1 MVDVDG
7 YGLIINFRQR
17 VILSHFNFRAQVT
30 AIQFSHD
37 NKFFAVACD
46 TRIRIFET
54 PSLKKTFAPLALF
67 KKYNKMHTGT
77 IISLSWSQD
86 SRFIVSAAEDMTIKL
101 FSLHK
106 LEGFIPITFSGN
118 KHPIVKAFFSQGND
132 RIYSL
137 ARDGTI
143 LLWKWVEERSKE
155 FKEQLRFSY
164 QKTVKRPKIS
174 EENSEESEEEE
185 TENIFLSEF
194 ERKIM
199 KGRYVLEKKHKIKL
213 EGSAKVLLVESSEKI
228 LAVGCSNGTFSL
240 YNIDNLEP
248 VHAFQIS
255 ENRISSLVINH
266 SGEWIAMAS
275 DKQGQLFVWEWKSES
290 YILKQQGHAVDVEH
304 LAYSPDGTYLATAG
318 DDAKIKVWNTDNSFC
333 FITFSEHKAAITGL
347 QFISNKGN
355 AIVSCSRDGTV
366 RAFDLVRY
374 RNFRT
379 FTTPRPVQFTSLA

>member
-1 MVDVDG
+1 LSFTKDDRDLLLSPVGNKITVFDLKNNKSQTLPFECRSNIDKIALSDDGKILIMVDVDVDG
-7 YGLIINFRQR
+7 YGLIVNFRQR
-17 VILSHFNFRAQVT
+17 VVLSHFNFRAEVT

-37 NKFFAVACD
+37 NKFFALACD

-106 LEGFIPITFSGN
+106 LDGFIPITFSGN

-143 LLWKWVEERSKE
+143 LLWKWVEDRSKE

-164 QKTVKRPKIS
+164 QKTTKRPKIS
-174 EENSEESEEEE
+174 EDDSEEDEESDVE
-185 TENIFLSEF
+185 TTYLSEF
-194 ERKIM
+194 EENIL

-213 EGSAKVLLVESSEKI
+213 EGNAKVLFVEASDKI
-228 LAVGCSNGTFSL
+228 LAVG
-240 YNIDNLEP
+240 
-248 VHAFQIS
+248 
-255 ENRISSLVINH
+255 
-266 SGEWIAMAS
+266 
-275 DKQGQLFVWEWKSES
+275 
-290 YILKQQGHAVDVEH
+290 
-304 LAYSPDGTYLATAG
+304 
-318 DDAKIKVWNTDNSFC
+318 
-333 FITFSEHKAAITGL
+333 
-347 QFISNKGN
+347 
-355 AIVSCSRDGTV
+355 
-366 RAFDLVRY
+366 
-374 RNFRT
+374 
-379 FTTPRPVQFTSLA
+379 